1 MKVRNKY
8 GEVVDIPD
16 DPHFKSLLKNLE
28 LTPVVEA
35 TYSEPETPSGKAES
49 ATSPEHQISV
59 FESLLHQVP
68 VDLTS
73 ADEVA
78 LFISD
83 LPGFDKFSEADAMDF
98 LLYREEKQEK
108 TKIGRAHV

>member
-8 GEVVDIPD
+8 GEIVDIPD

-28 LTPVVEA
+28 LTPVIETASSDLTVVAPKTEA
-35 TYSEPETPSGKAES
+35 ASSIES
-49 ATSPEHQISV
+49 QISV

-78 LFISD
+78 LFVCD
-83 LPGFDKFSEADAMDF
+83 LPGFDKFTESDAMDF

-108 TKIGRAHV
+108 TKG